1 MKMRILRIMGAYD
14 LFVRDTMEGE
24 SEAGIRQEVI
34 INRSETIKNA
44 GVLWYRAE
52 LGQWRC

>member
-1 MKMRILRIMGAYD
+1 MGAYD

-34 INRSETIKNA
+34 IYGSEAIKNA
-44 GVLWYRAE
+44 GVLKYRAE
-52 LGQWRC
+52 LGRWHC